1 VSCPACEVLRGV
13 CGLHVST
20 VLDRLHAHTLN
31 AHERTNP
38 CPLLPLPTLPV
49 LTVVCCFTLHPIVR
63 VVPATAGCAWAPDSS
78 VLLLSSTGSNYLV
91 GVHLVGQPSKLVEQ
105 LLPVALPGVSDREL

>member
-1 VSCPACEVLRGV
+1 VCCPACEVLRGV
-13 CGLHVST
+13 CGLHVGARSSSCT
-20 VLDRLHAHTLN
+20 SVS
-31 AHERTNP
+31 AHERTNRF
-38 CPLLPLPTLPV
+38 PLLPLSTLPV
-49 LTVVCCFTLHPIVR
+49 LTAVCCFTLHPIAR
-63 VVPATAGCAWAPDSS
+63 VSPATAAGCAWAPDSS